1 MHKTNEEA
9 AKANHKY
16 MKDVSSV
23 FRQRMDSLVD
33 LELEVTRLMTV
44 LITKTQQVADMKRQ
58 LDFFMLGIHRLIQR
72 RLSPYLVPEMMLRK
86 ALSDVE
92 NILRRR
98 HPDFML

>member
-1 MHKTNEEA
+1 MQQNQQAQLRLINSYMHKTNEEA

-16 MKDVSSV
+16 MKDVPSV

-58 LDFFMLGIHRLIQR
+58 LDCFYARYSPPNPTSSIS
-72 RLSPYLVPEMMLRK
+72 LSC
-86 ALSDVE
+86 A
-92 NILRRR
+92 
-98 HPDFML
+98 